1 MLKAN
6 KEESERDGGTLNP
19 EQRRTDTGIPKT
31 PDNRRFARLL
41 ARSPLRLYP
50 FATCSCVI
58 ELPIDA
64 PPPTSTYD
72 ETMAANEKISKP
84 LDLILALNWSDG
96 TTTWQDGING
106 PTEEMLDNT
115 PDEKGNQ
122 DFLRPIEPFSK
133 KETSWLCKMGGWLVE
148 ATDPAMYMKY
158 KNRKICLTGLPQN
171 YRLYEHVKLPGP
183 VSPLAFDHLYLVSRI
198 SYLVSDLRF

>member
-1 MLKAN
+1 
-6 KEESERDGGTLNP
+6 
-19 EQRRTDTGIPKT
+19 
-31 PDNRRFARLL
+31 
-41 ARSPLRLYP
+41 
-50 FATCSCVI
+50 
-58 ELPIDA
+58 
-64 PPPTSTYD
+64 
-72 ETMAANEKISKP
+72 MAANEKISKP